1 MHINKTAETCCGC
14 TACENICPRGAI
26 TMLPDKLGFYYP
38 HVDILKCID
47 CGLCARICPFH
58 SKYDRSG
65 NYENPIIYGMRV
77 RDPKELLK
85 SQSGGAFFIFSE
97 QILQH
102 GGIVYGAGLSDH
114 FKVIHKRAVTRSER
128 DALRLSK
135 YVQSDIRGVFH
146 LIQTDLQNGLEVLFC
161 GTPCQVAG
169 LKAYLGKK
177 RLTEKLMT
185 IDLVCHC
192 VSSPLVWQEYLLW
205 LEKKYNDKIESVTF
219 RNKAAGWSSSIEQYK
234 FSNGRIVN
242 RHTFNSLFYAHYIV
256 RESCSNCPF
265 TNLKR
270 IGDISIGDFWGWEK
284 YHKEFADDKGI
295 SLVFINSPKGE
306 AIFKSVKSD
315 ILSIKSN
322 ANECLQPQ
330 LQGPIQLS
338 PNYQKFIQV
347 LTTKGFEYVAR
358 KYGVIGLRYQINK
371 ILLNLKHFYFALVWH
386 LKHKQ

>member
-1 MHINKTAETCCGC
+1 MTKIESKKRSECSGC
-14 TACENICPRGAI
+14 TACANICPHKAI
-26 TMLPDKLGFYYP
+26 SMQSDALGFLYP
-38 HVDILKCID
+38 TIDNTKCTD

-58 SKYDRSG
+58 SKYDRSD

-85 SQSGGAFFIFSE
+85 SQSGGAFYIFSE

-102 GGIVYGAGLSDH
+102 GGIVYGAGLSDQ
-114 FKVIHKRAVTRSER
+114 FKVIHKRATTCSER

-177 RLTEKLMT
+177 RLSEKLMT

-205 LEKKYNDKIESVTF
+205 LEKKYHNKIEAVTF

-270 IGDISIGDFWGWEK
+270 IGDISIGDFWGWGK

-306 AIFKSVKSD
+306 AIFKSVKPD
-315 ILSIKSN
+315 ILSIESN
-322 ANECLQPQ
+322 INECLQPQ
-330 LQGPIQLS
+330 LQEPIQLS
-338 PNYQKFIQV
+338 PNYQNFIQA
-347 LTTKGFEYVAR
+347 LTTKGFEYAAR
-358 KYGVIGLRYQINK
+358 HYGDIGWKYKIRSYLSQIK
-371 ILLNLKHFYFALVWH
+371 RLITK
-386 LKHKQ
+386 